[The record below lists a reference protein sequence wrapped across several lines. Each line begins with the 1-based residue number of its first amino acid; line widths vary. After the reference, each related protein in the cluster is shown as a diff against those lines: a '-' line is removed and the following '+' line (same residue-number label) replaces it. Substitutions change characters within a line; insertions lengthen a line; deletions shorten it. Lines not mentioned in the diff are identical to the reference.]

1 MMLKWKYTLIIIII
15 TIISNFKVFAQ
26 HHISIYEFKWAAF
39 HPFAALKIRYSL
51 PKAMFMYKDVA
62 QTRVLDTLANGGK
75 LDAFRHAYAM
85 AFLARKIKVQK
96 LRKLGIAHEK
106 GNKKQF
112 KKHQTE
118 DGERPDSLACEM
130 DLRNNELGLLL
141 GSGNKTLNDAAL
153 KLLVINAIK
162 EGKAWYLKR
171 NEHFMYV
178 NCSNMPLEMR
188 LYSQKWYVP
197 KCLVKTNE

>member
-1 MMLKWKYTLIIIII
+1 MMLKYKYPLIIIVI
-15 TIISNFKVFAQ
+15 TLISNFRLFAQ

-39 HPFAALKIRYSL
+39 HPFAALKIKHNLSG
-51 PKAMFMYKDVA
+51 AMQIYKDVA
-62 QTRVLDTLANGGK
+62 QSKALDTLASGGK
-75 LDAFRHAYAM
+75 LDAFRHTFAM
-85 AFLARKIKVQK
+85 AFMARKIPVKK

-112 KKHQTE
+112 KNHLTE

-141 GSGNKTLNDAAL
+141 GSANKSLNDTEL
-153 KLLVINAIK
+153 KLLVIKAIK

-171 NEHFMYV
+171 NGHFKYV
-178 NCSNMPLEMR
+178 NCSNEALEMK

-197 KCLVKTNE
+197 KCLIKTNE

>member
-1 MMLKWKYTLIIIII
+1 
-15 TIISNFKVFAQ
+15 
-26 HHISIYEFKWAAF
+26 
-39 HPFAALKIRYSL
+39 
-51 PKAMFMYKDVA
+51 MYKEVA
-62 QTRVLDTLANGGK
+62 QAGVLDTLANGGK
-75 LDAFRHAYAM
+75 LDAFRHTYAM
-85 AFLARKIKVQK
+85 AFLARKIKVKK

-130 DLRNNELGLLL
+130 DLRNNELGILL
-141 GSGNKTLNDAAL
+141 GSGNKALKDAEL

-171 NEHFMYV
+171 NERFMYV
-178 NCSNMPLEMR
+178 NCNHELLEMR

-197 KCLVKTNE
+197 KCLIKTNE